1 MKNHFMVFSTLAFAS
16 VLSAKP
22 IESSPS
28 ALFAN
33 FREMDEV
40 VSISIPPFLLNWG
53 LGMAR
58 IFSKDP
64 QIDIGGVRSL
74 VPLGLLKNLETIRV
88 AHTKDFETAKQMKK
102 MFGEFT
108 EKSEFSELVHSN
120 QTREKTIYVQV
131 KENSAY
137 LLISAEERR
146 GFSGIYL
153 KAKID
158 AASFMAVMAE
168 ES

>member
-1 MKNHFMVFSTLAFAS
+1 M
-16 VLSAKP
+16 
-22 IESSPS
+22 
-28 ALFAN
+28 
-33 FREMDEV
+33 
-40 VSISIPPFLLNWG
+40 
-53 LGMAR
+53 
-58 IFSKDP
+58 
-64 QIDIGGVRSL
+64 

-108 EKSEFSELVHSN
+108 DKSGFSELVRSN
-120 QTREKTIYVQV
+120 QAREKTIYVQV

-146 GFSGIYL
+146 GFSGIYF

-158 AASFMAVMAE
+158 AASFMEIMQQE
-168 ES
+168 T